1 MSIDPKA
8 AGELADNME
17 ASKGLCLSQADRD
30 LIIAALRLATF
41 PKVAGELE
49 RFVSDKATEARKAA
63 DIRRDSAA
71 MWRECSDDDDAAG
84 AALASRMTGE
94 RHKRTPAKE
103 RQRLAA
109 TEARIAARYD
119 HEAAMYDRIL
129 SALRLAANVGVTN
142 YCPDCAARPANEAED
157 ASKTGPISH
166 AEAKQ
171 IAYRFFNSL
180 FNRGGEKARISIPA
194 DFKRDDDIRL
204 IAYIEQQQ
212 NLAASDVARCERDG
226 AALIAEER
234 ARQVAKEGWTPA
246 HDATHTEGELA
257 QAAIAYADEATRIG
271 MSPRTA
277 REVETWPWEDEAWK
291 PAKGPSITFAD
302 SVRMLTKAGALLA
315 AEIDRLS
322 EWSATDAARAKA
334 GEGER

>member
-17 ASKGLCLSQADRD
+17 ASKGLCLLQADRD

-119 HEAAMYDRIL
+119 HEDAMYDRIL

-142 YCPDCAARPANEAED
+142 YCPDCAARAANEAED

-171 IAYRFFNSL
+171 IAHRFFNSL

-212 NLAASDVARCERDG
+212 NLAASDVARCER
-226 AALIAEER
+226 E
-234 ARQVAKEGWTPA
+234 
-246 HDATHTEGELA
+246 
-257 QAAIAYADEATRIG
+257 
-271 MSPRTA
+271 
-277 REVETWPWEDEAWK
+277 EVEAWRLEKKLRSDIKTEAGLEHIN
-291 PAKGPSITFAD
+291 AVYT
-302 SVRMLTKAGALLA
+302 LNA
-315 AEIDRLS
+315 ARA
-322 EWSATDAARAKA
+322 ATDAARAKA